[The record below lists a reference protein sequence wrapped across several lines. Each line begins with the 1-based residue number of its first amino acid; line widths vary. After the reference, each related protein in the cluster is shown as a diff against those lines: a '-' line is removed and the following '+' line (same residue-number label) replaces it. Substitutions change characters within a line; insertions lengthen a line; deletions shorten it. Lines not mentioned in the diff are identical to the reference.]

1 MTGER
6 AGGAARRS
14 LVLLRHG
21 QSGGNLEDRFDGW
34 EDDDLTL
41 EGREEVRRTARL
53 L

>member
-1 MTGER
+1 MKNER

-21 QSGGNLEDRFDGW
+21 QSESNLEDRFDGW
-34 EDDDLTL
+34 EDDDLIL
-41 EGREEVRRTARL
+41 EGSEGVRRAARL